1 MTRDH
6 DAVVVGGGIAGA
18 NCALQLARAGMTDT
32 VVLES
37 EAPASKASGR
47 AAGNLTTYRHE
58 RFGAEASRLGRE
70 LYEGFE
76 AAYDDLTLHR
86 ERSYSVAYTEGGADS
101 LREEAESTTVDAE
114 LLTAEEL
121 AERETVFATGDVTAA
136 LRMRDAVYTDPKQLT
151 LAAHAAARE
160 AGVELV
166 IETVRDLVSGDGD
179 GRITVETNGDGA
191 HEAPVVVV
199 ATGAWTKELLRR
211 AGTDVALQPR
221 TSQIAILDPPE
232 PMDVPIWS
240 APDFSVYGRPTP
252 EGRVLFGGGTSTLID
267 DLGRFRT
274 RALVPFLGQVAERA
288 PYVMPAL
295 ERATLHDDWAGRVSA
310 TPDRHPHVGETD
322 VDGLYVCAG
331 FNGEGVSNS
340 PFAARLLADLVL
352 GRDPLVDPSLF
363 DPTRFPGDEEFEI
376 GNAVE
381 WWDDR

>member
-1 MTRDH
+1 MTHEH

-18 NCALQLARAGMTDT
+18 NCALQLARAGVTD
-32 VVLES
+32 VLVLEG
-37 EAPASKASGR
+37 EEPASKASGR

-58 RFGAEASRLGRE
+58 RFGAAASRLGRE
-70 LYEGFE
+70 LYEE
-76 AAYDDLTLHR
+76 LAVANDDLVLHR
-86 ERSYSVAYTEGGADS
+86 ERSYSVAYTDEGADS
-101 LREEAESTTVDAE
+101 LREEAESTTLDTE

-121 AERETVFATGDVTAA
+121 AERETAFATGEVTAA
-136 LRMRDAVYTDPKQLT
+136 LRMRNAVYTDPKRLT
-151 LAAHAAARE
+151 LAVHAAARE
-160 AGVELV
+160 AGVELA
-166 IETVRDLVSGDGD
+166 IETVRDVSAGDGG
-179 GRITVETNGDGA
+179 GRLTVETDAGEYDT
-191 HEAPVVVV
+191 PVVIV
-199 ATGAWTKELLRR
+199 AAGAWTGPLLQR

-252 EGRVLFGGGTSTLID
+252 EGRVLFGGGTSTHIG
-267 DLGRFRT
+267 DLDRFRT

-331 FNGEGVSNS
+331 FNGEGISNS

-352 GRDPLVDPSLF
+352 DRDPIVDPSTF
-363 DPTRFPGDEEFEI
+363 DPMRYPGDETFEI